1 MLNVDPRGSLFRG
14 VAALAGLCMI
24 GLGLHP
30 ILSSGSLN
38 YHNWFG
44 GLVFAPFAI
53 VFGLFILLA
62 SIFKPQL
69 LQATRKDR

>member
-1 MLNVDPRGSLFRG
+1 
-14 VAALAGLCMI
+14 MI
-24 GLGLHP
+24 VLGLHP

-53 VFGLFILLA
+53 VFGLIIILA
-62 SIFKPQL
+62 AIFKPEF
-69 LQATRKDR
+69 LQTTRKNR

>member
-1 MLNVDPRGSLFRG
+1 MFNVDARGPLFRG

-53 VFGLFILLA
+53 VFGLIILLA
-62 SIFKPQL
+62 SLFKPQFL
-69 LQATRKDR
+69 RATRKNR